1 MAPRNVL
8 TVGLVCTG
16 LLAAAGAHA
25 ADDGRAGPARADV
38 LRSPASPAVQAAEQS
53 RLPGDLRPARPIVP
67 QVAVPLRREA
77 VRGRPE
83 SRAAS
88 TRAAVTDECA
98 ARVSSEERRICA
110 LLTQSASRPRVSG

>member
-8 TVGLVCTG
+8 MVCLVCTG
-16 LLAAAGAHA
+16 LLAASGARA
-25 ADDGRAGPARADV
+25 ADDARAGAARADV
-38 LRSPASPAVQAAEQS
+38 RRSPASPAVQAAEQS

-67 QVAVPLRREA
+67 QLAVPLRREA
-77 VRGRPE
+77 VRGGPE

-88 TRAAVTDECA
+88 TRAAAASDECA

-110 LLTQSASRPRVSG
+110 LLTQSASRGGQG